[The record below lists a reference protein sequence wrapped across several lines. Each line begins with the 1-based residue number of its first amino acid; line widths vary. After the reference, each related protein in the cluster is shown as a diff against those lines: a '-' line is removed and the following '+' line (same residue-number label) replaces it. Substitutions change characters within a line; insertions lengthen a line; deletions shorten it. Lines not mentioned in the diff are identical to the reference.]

1 MRNYHELQ
9 KKINMEFASKQT
21 EWEKIRPLV
30 VSLNNSVPGYLK
42 EDTSIPGTPKISAS
56 FEMTEENLSADFKKK
71 LNEWRIKVGVNEI

>member
-1 MRNYHELQ
+1 
-9 KKINMEFASKQT
+9 MEFASKQT

-42 EDTSIPGTPKISAS
+42 EDTEGTPKITAN

-71 LNEWRIKVGVNEI
+71 LNEWRIKVSANGILNLTECT